1 MHHLAYPVIGT
12 AVYLYLPQNMKFNP
26 RFLFTISI
34 FHNAFL
40 TAFSFY
46 TFVSLMKNVSSQKL
60 IFNYQYYFNDPD
72 FDQYIFLFYLSKYY
86 EYIDTLLL
94 YLQGKNPIFLQKF
107 HHIGAVICWHLAY
120 FYKVDSI
127 AFITIANSFIHTI
140 MYSYYFIS
148 LFRVVWIRQ
157 YKIYVTSLQ
166 LIQLSLSVSLPILYY
181 PPNETV
187 FNYRVLLFFNAYILC
202 LIVLFLQFSYANY
215 VKPEHI
221 KQY

>member
-1 MHHLAYPVIGT
+1 MYHIAYPVIGT
-12 AVYLYLPQNMKFNP
+12 AVYLYLPQNMKLNP
-26 RFLFTISI
+26 RFLFALSI
-34 FHNAFL
+34 LHNAFL

-46 TFVSLMKNVSSQKL
+46 TFVSIIKILCRRGITHKHH
-60 IFNYQYYFNDPD
+60 YYFNDDD

-166 LIQLSLSVSLPILYY
+166 LIQLSLSISLPILYY
-181 PPNETV
+181 PPNESL
-187 FNYRVLLFFNAYILC
+187 FNYCILLFFNFYIFC
-202 LIVLFLQFSYANY
+202 LIILFVHFSYVNY
-215 VKPEHI
+215 VKAEHI
-221 KQY
+221 KNN